1 MIANRYQYLVTRQ
14 EIEKHKKYKQDG
26 ATHLTNTKKQ
36 VEYEYYVCDFCK
48 SEIRIKKRHYEQS
61 GGIVVIPATVTKKK
75 EIKLALCNGCL
86 NKVLAEFD
94 EKG

>member
-1 MIANRYQYLVTRQ
+1 MIANKYQYFATRQ
-14 EIEKHKKYKQDG
+14 EVEKHKKYIQEG

-36 VEYEYYVCDFCK
+36 VVYEYYVCDYCK
-48 SEIRIKKRHYEQS
+48 NEIRIKKKHCEQS